1 MDAAIEFTE
10 NLTKSIS
17 VETSEVNVG
26 HPVINAVLNQ
36 HYHVAKGKN
45 IGMTFAVSDLHDI
58 RLADDESVVL
68 LGNLLE
74 NAIHECERVTEQGKP
89 ASISVKFVEKGGTLI
104 LTVRNPISRRV
115 DIEDNRVVNPEHDG
129 QGIGLLNV
137 ESVAEKN
144 GGSFVISCDE
154 NEFVAVV
161 MI

>member
-1 MDAAIEFTE
+1 M
-10 NLTKSIS
+10 
-17 VETSEVNVG
+17 
-26 HPVINAVLNQ
+26 
-36 HYHVAKGKN
+36 
-45 IGMTFAVSDLHDI
+45 
-58 RLADDESVVL
+58 VL
-68 LGNLLE
+68 LGNLIE
-74 NAIHECERVTEQGKP
+74 NAIHECERVTEQGKA
-89 ASISVKFVEKGGTLI
+89 ASISIKFVEKEGTLV